1 MLHLRLHACAHMAN
15 IEFVAFVATLL
26 LLLPFGRAA
35 PAAAATELGSNCTRE
50 CGGIKIPY
58 PFGVEPRCFHATG
71 FNLTC
76 NTTGYSS
83 PRLIIWL
90 AGDQYVVTNISLEH
104 STMRFWPRREIKEPA
119 LVPEPEE
126 EAVFNETT
134 ARSGWHLFNKQLVM
148 DWEVGSHALYHCNIS
163 GV

>member
-1 MLHLRLHACAHMAN
+1 MLHLRLHARAHMAK

-58 PFGVEPRCFHATG
+58 PFGVEPGCFHATG

-76 NTTGYSS
+76 NRSYQPSK
-83 PRLIIWL
+83 LFL
-90 AGDQYVVTNISLEH
+90 GDGAVHHQVLEISLH
-104 STMRFWPRREIKEPA
+104 NATVRKKSSSVQR
-119 LVPEPEE
+119 
-126 EAVFNETT
+126 
-134 ARSGWHLFNKQLVM
+134 
-148 DWEVGSHALYHCNIS
+148 
-163 GV
+163 